1 MVSGY
6 RAFLGIPGARRL
18 LISAVVTRVPN
29 GMLSL
34 AVLLLIRGRT
44 GSFAL
49 AGLAVGAF
57 ALANAAVAPIQGA
70 LVDRL
75 GQPRVLGAC
84 SGGQSLLLV
93 LLVAAA
99 QARLPS
105 ALLIGIVGLAGALVP
120 PSMACARA
128 LWTQLAPDSATLRR
142 RIRA

>member
-6 RAFLGIPGARRL
+6 RAFLSIPGARRL

-34 AVLLLIRGRT
+34 AILLLIRGRT
-44 GSFAL
+44 GSFAV
-49 AGLAVGAF
+49 AGVAVGAF

-75 GQPRVLGAC
+75 GQPRVLGVCAV
-84 SGGQSLLLV
+84 GQSALLV

-99 QARLPS
+99 QAGLPAIAPPAES
-105 ALLIGIVGLAGALVP
+105 KRTTASSTEQKLLVP
-120 PSMACARA
+120 VEFKVTGTAVAK
-128 LWTQLAPDSATLRR
+128 
-142 RIRA
+142 